1 MEEAFKDLEAVGQPR
16 LSGTGST
23 IFMEYDNLE
32 AAKSA
37 QKKFPELVLTKS
49 LERSPLMQIIE

>member
-1 MEEAFKDLEAVGQPR
+1 MDDIFKKLEAVGKPR

-23 IFMEYDNLE
+23 VFMEYEDLE
-32 AAKSA
+32 AAQLA
-37 QKKFPELVLTKS
+37 QEQFPELVLTKS

>member
-1 MEEAFKDLEAVGQPR
+1 

-23 IFMEYDNLE
+23 VFMEYQNLE
-32 AAKSA
+32 AAQLAKE
-37 QKKFPELVLTKS
+37 QFPELVLTKS

>member
-1 MEEAFKDLEAVGQPR
+1 MEKAFKDLEELGKPR

-37 QKKFPELVLTKS
+37 QNKFPELVLTKS

>member
-1 MEEAFKDLEAVGQPR
+1 MDSVFINLEKVGKPR

-23 IFMEYDNLE
+23 VFMEYDNLE
-32 AAKSA
+32 EA
-37 QKKFPELVLTKS
+37 QLVKDQFPELVLTKS